1 MNAAI
6 DITHQPVRYR
16 QFDADRPI
24 TPAEA
29 WRDGDDVA
37 SSAFA
42 EWLASDEQRQ
52 ALEELI
58 SLHSDDETVQA
69 LVEQWAKEAA

>member
-16 QFDADRPI
+16 QFDPDQPQ
-24 TPAEA
+24 TPADA
-29 WRDGDDVA
+29 WRDGDDTA
-37 SSAFA
+37 STAFA
-42 EWLASDEQRQ
+42 EWLAADAQRQ

-69 LVEQWAKEAA
+69 LVEQWAREAA

>member
-1 MNAAI
+1 MSAAI
-6 DITHQPVRYR
+6 DITCQPVHYR
-16 QFDADRPI
+16 QFDPDQPQ

-29 WRDGDDVA
+29 WRDGDAAA
-37 SSAFA
+37 STAFA

>member
-6 DITHQPVRYR
+6 DINSTGRHLP
-16 QFDADRPI
+16 QFDPDRPI

-42 EWLASDEQRQ
+42 EWLAADAQRQ
-52 ALEELI
+52 ALEDLI
-58 SLHSDDETVQA
+58 SLHSDDEVVRA
-69 LVEQWAKEAA
+69 LVEQWAREAA

>member
-1 MNAAI
+1 MSAAI
-6 DITHQPVRYR
+6 DITNQPVRYR

-29 WRDGDDVA
+29 WQDGDEAA
-37 SSAFA
+37 STAFA

-52 ALEELI
+52 ALEDLI
-58 SLHSDDETVQA
+58 SLHSDDEAVRA
-69 LVEQWAKEAA
+69 LVERWAKGAA